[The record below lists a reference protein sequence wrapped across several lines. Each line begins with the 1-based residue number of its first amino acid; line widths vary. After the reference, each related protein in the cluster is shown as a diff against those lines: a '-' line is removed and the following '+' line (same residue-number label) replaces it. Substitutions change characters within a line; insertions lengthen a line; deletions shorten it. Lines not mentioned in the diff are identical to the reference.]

1 MPPSVGI
8 VIATHNK
15 TERLERVLWSLCQQD
30 RSDFT
35 VVVANDAGTL
45 ATADLCASFADQ
57 LNITHIWAT
66 PPGTKPIGA
75 GAARNRAIKLS
86 AAPRILIIDDDC
98 MAPMDLV
105 SVHAALPRN
114 KGAFGFRRHIAEEE
128 QQKLTRA
135 TITTLPTLPYRKD
148 CRDNAMTLHRIHK
161 YIANSELS
169 IRNYLWT
176 CHVSYPR
183 DTLLHIGGFWEEM
196 AGSGHEDQEI
206 AVRAFRSGL
215 RFLFLP
221 DTVVYHQDH
230 KKCQLQSAHQHRN
243 RVLLYETLNTGGV
256 VCRRSF
262 LTV

>member
-30 RSDFT
+30 RSDFS
-35 VVVANDAGTL
+35 VVVANDAGTT
-45 ATADLCASFADQ
+45 ATADLCASFANQ
-57 LNITHIWAT
+57 LNITHIWAA
-66 PPGTKPIGA
+66 PSGSKPIGA
-75 GAARNRAIKLS
+75 GATRNRAIKLS

-98 MAPMDLV
+98 MAPTDLV
-105 SVHAALPRN
+105 SVHAALPAD
-114 KGAFGFRRHIAEEE
+114 KGAFGFRRHIDEAI

-135 TITTLPTLPYRKD
+135 TVTSLPVLPHRKD
-148 CRDNAMTLHRIHK
+148 CRDNEMTLHRIHK
-161 YIANSELS
+161 YIENSELS

-176 CHVSYPR
+176 CHISYPR
-183 DTLLHIGGFWEEM
+183 DTLLRIGGFWEQM
-196 AGSGHEDQEI
+196 HGSGHEDQEV

-215 RFLFLP
+215 RFQFLP

-230 KKCQLQSAHQHRN
+230 AKCKLQFAHQQQN
-243 RVLLYETLNTGGV
+243 RVLLYKTINDRDV
-256 VCRRSF
+256 VCRPSF